1 MRLCAIVHSA
11 IREAPFACFQDEV
24 VGAVARRER
33 ITDASLRE
41 AIERAERGIIDA
53 DLGSRL
59 IKQRVARPGQ
69 GRSGGYRMIVVC
81 RMKDRAVFL
90 YGFAKSERENIEPD
104 DLEDL
109 RLIAADFLAAN
120 ESGFAR
126 LIAQEDLQ
134 EITP

>member
-1 MRLCAIVHSA
+1 
-11 IREAPFACFQDEV
+11 
-24 VGAVARRER
+24 
-33 ITDASLRE
+33 
-41 AIERAERGIIDA
+41 
-53 DLGSRL
+53 
-59 IKQRVARPGQ
+59 
-69 GRSGGYRMIVVC
+69 MIVVC